1 MEKQNEKMR
10 RIDQEV
16 QRFKETEIINNLMEE
31 ISKNYEI
38 LFTEISGIFDNEN
51 RQKLILKLQSDLQF
65 VKMFIEYAKKG
76 LR

>member
-1 MEKQNEKMR
+1 MR